1 MTIQEIIQG
10 CKRNDRNAQKLLY
23 DKYLGKMYRL
33 SLRYLGNIED
43 AEDCVSEGF
52 VKIFENI
59 KLFDYQE
66 INSFEVWMKRI
77 VINQSLMNIRRRNNF
92 KWVEL
97 EEAIEFG
104 EESDFDENIDA
115 QQILRLIMDLPDGYR
130 TVFNLYAIEGYSHP
144 EISKL
149 LNISENTSK
158 SQLHKARKM
167 LQEWL
172 KSRFKIE
179 K

>member
-1 MTIQEIIQG
+1 
-10 CKRNDRNAQKLLY
+10 
-23 DKYLGKMYRL
+23 MYRL
-33 SLRYLGNIED
+33 SLRYLGNSED

-104 EESDFDENIDA
+104 EDSGFDNNIDA
-115 QQILRLIMDLPDGYR
+115 QQVLKLIMDLPDGYR
-130 TVFNLYAIEGYSHP
+130 TVFNL
-144 EISKL
+144 L
-149 LNISENTSK
+149 CD
-158 SQLHKARKM
+158 
-167 LQEWL
+167 
-172 KSRFKIE
+172 
-179 K
+179 